1 MPKPAITT
9 FSSLAVSQSITNKD
23 NGFYAPQLTQ
33 AQIDEIPASTLK
45 NGAIIYNLDINQF
58 QFYSNNTWQNS
69 GDVRGP
75 AVSVANNIAIFAD
88 TTGKVIADSGI
99 SIAQIPAP

>member
-9 FSSLAVSQSITNKD
+9 FSSLAVSQSPTNKD

-45 NGAIIYNLDINQF
+45 DGAIVYNLDTNQF
-58 QFYSNNTWQNS
+58 QFYSDNAWQNS
-69 GDVRGP
+69 GDVQGP
-75 AVSVANNIAIFAD
+75 AVSVAHNIVIFAD
-88 TTGKVIADSGI
+88 NTGKVIEDSGI
-99 SIAQIPAP
+99 SIALIPAP